1 MKGSVPEVA
10 EHFTTTALSGKRIAN
25 ALGSTTEMPDKKA
38 TASAV
43 ISLFNDYKD
52 ARSVKEE
59 AWLEAWAQ
67 YQGRPTANLAAFL
80 IETGIRQAKAN
91 NEFKT
96 LEPDQPQS
104 GKGGKP

>member
-1 MKGSVPEVA
+1 MEVRNA
-10 EHFTTTALSGKRIAN
+10 MNVNIVSKRV
-25 ALGSTTEMPDKKA
+25 LVTLPDTVVA
-38 TASAV
+38 
-43 ISLFNDYKD
+43 D
-52 ARSVKEE
+52 
-59 AWLEAWAQ
+59 LEAWAQ

-104 GKGGKP
+104 GKGGKS